1 MKQKPEGR
9 ERVRQVDL
17 RGRVFLMEKT
27 ARLRPWGRSTS
38 GRVKWEEWG
47 RRGRGGEIR
56 GTTVL
61 LWDSG
66 LSSESELLHW
76 PPCLQLPLSR
86 PSPAGK
92 PSRLSQR

>member
-1 MKQKPEGR
+1 
-9 ERVRQVDL
+9 
-17 RGRVFLMEKT
+17 MEKIVRAEALRQEHTWASQET
-27 ARLRPWGRSTS
+27 AS
-38 GRVKWEEWG
+38 GQNGGGSGAGVGW
-47 RRGRGGEIR
+47 GGEIR
-56 GTTVL
+56 GTTLL

-76 PPCLQLPLSR
+76 PPCLQLSPSR